1 MDRRHFIK
9 ITGMG
14 LALTT
19 LSSSLIACSDGATK
33 LDYGWNGP
41 DQSIQDIRLKLLAYA
56 ILSPNPHNKQPW
68 QIRLLDQNSFDLYV
82 DQTRLLPET
91 DPYARQIHIG
101 QGTFLETLS
110 IAASAHGYQAN
121 IDYFP
126 LGSYSNLTLAEL
138 PVARVTLL
146 PQANISRDPL
156 FDYVLTRQSNKRNYD
171 NSLLSPAQK
180 SQLLDWSKSTSGQL
194 TLIDTD
200 AEQAYLRQ
208 MLTQAMQLEVGNKA
222 RDLETIAMFRFN
234 EAEIQQYRDGF
245 GLAHNGVTGFKKM
258 LAENF
263 FLDRA
268 STERDPTEFGKQS
281 VDMAQRITASTS
293 TFAWLTTQHNERID
307 QVKVGRDYCRLNL
320 MATAMGL
327 AIHPMS
333 QVLQEYADMLPLQRE
348 FKQRFNIPQSNT
360 VQMLIRVGKAP
371 SLSHT
376 PRREVSSLISNIRAC

>member
-1 MDRRHFIK
+1 MDRRNFIK
-9 ITGMG
+9 LTGFG
-14 LALTT
+14 LAATT
-19 LSSSLIACSDGATK
+19 LSSGLIACSDGSTE

-41 DQSIQDIRLKLLAYA
+41 EPTIKDIRLKLIAYA

-68 QIRLLDQNSFDLYV
+68 QIQLLDQHSFDLYV

-121 IDYFP
+121 ITYFP
-126 LGSYSNLTLAEL
+126 LGSYSNMTLAQQ
-138 PVARVTLL
+138 PVARITLV
-146 PQANISRDPL
+146 PQAGIRRDPM
-156 FDYVLTRQSNKRNYD
+156 FDYVLTRQSNKRDYD
-171 NSLLSPAQK
+171 NSLLSSAQK
-180 SQLLDWSKSTSGQL
+180 TSLLDWSKSTSGQL
-194 TLIDTD
+194 TLIDTPI
-200 AEQAYLRQ
+200 EQTYMRE

-234 EAEIQQYRDGF
+234 EDEVKQYRDGF
-245 GLAHNGVTGFKKM
+245 GLAHNGVTGLKKI

-268 STERDPTEFGKQS
+268 STEHDPTDFGKQS
-281 VDMAQRITASTS
+281 VDMVKRITESTS
-293 TFAWLTTQHNERID
+293 TFAWLSTKQNERID
-307 QVKVGRDYCRLNL
+307 QVKIGRDYCRLNL

-333 QVLQEYADMLPLQRE
+333 QVLQEYADMLPLQQA
-348 FKQRFNIPQSNT
+348 FKQHFNIPASDT
-360 VQMLIRVGKAP
+360 VQMLVRIGKAAP
-371 SLSHT
+371 LTHT
-376 PRREVSSLISNIRAC
+376 PRREVSRLIKQA